1 MTAQAAVREE
11 APCGTKQNFGC
22 WEEPLRN
29 PGRRRRGP
37 PGLAQPKR
45 GFPEAAP
52 QPAGTT
58 RGPRVRGPR
67 ARGAPASRGDAW
79 PRHPVGSGTETRGMS
94 AGDADGGAG
103 RATGAGRS
111 GGRRAREGPGEG
123 PFGPPPRTQARPVE
137 PVPRPGVGTPLA
149 LFTYL
154 PRGLRSPLFG
164 RPQP

>member
-123 PFGPPPRTQARPVE
+123 PFGPPPPNAGAAGGAGPPPRGGYA
-137 PVPRPGVGTPLA
+137 PRPIH
-149 LFTYL
+149 L
-154 PRGLRSPLFG
+154 PS
-164 RPQP
+164 